1 MKALSVRQPWA
12 NFIADKLK
20 TIETRSWYEKHRGP
34 LLIHSSK
41 KPVIY
46 PAGVA
51 LAIVTL
57 LDVRRMTKEDEKD
70 AKVSFN
76 PRLYAFVLGK
86 IWKIP
91 RPFKMSGALYIYDT
105 EKMHDVPHH
114 QIRIVEHAY
123 LSGCPDCQDA
133 RFVNLGAKKPV
144 CAKQEGCSRW
154 YDAKKKPYKLIKVD
168 LMKGD
173 G

>member
-1 MKALSVRQPWA
+1 MNALTVRQPWA
-12 NFIADKLK
+12 NYIADKLK
-20 TIETRSWYEKHRGP
+20 TIETRTWYNKYRGP

-70 AKVSFN
+70 AKCPYSPELF
-76 PRLYAFVLGK
+76 AFVLGRV
-86 IWKIP
+86 WKIS

-105 EKMHDVPHH
+105 EDLHDAPHH
-114 QIRIVEHAY
+114 QIRLVEHAY
-123 LSGCPDCQDA
+123 LAGCPDCKEA
-133 RFVNLGAKKPV
+133 RFVNLGGNKPV
-144 CAKQEGCSRW
+144 CAKQEGCPRW
-154 YDAKKKPYKLIKVD
+154 YDAKKKPYKLVKVD
-168 LMKGD
+168 LLK
-173 G
+173 